1 MLEGE
6 KEVGVVW
13 IEKEVNNEIH
23 IEESDNI
30 KWYKGVMLKY
40 RNGLKRFKWNWDGL
54 GGEIFK

>member
-13 IEKEVNNEIH
+13 IEKEVNNEIN

-40 RNGLKRFKWNWDGL
+40 RNVLKK
-54 GGEIFK
+54 K

>member
-13 IEKEVNNEIH
+13 IEKEVNNEIN

-30 KWYKGVMLKY
+30 K
-40 RNGLKRFKWNWDGL
+40 
-54 GGEIFK
+54 